1 MDLTYVLQQSRFILN
16 GWKFTTE
23 RMKHPIGLFIRN
35 ASLGCRRSGTAL
47 FVRLFSPQEKMHWLE
62 MK

>member
-23 RMKHPIGLFIRN
+23 RMKQPIRCLFIRN

-47 FVRLFSPQEKMHWLE
+47 FVRLFSFTGKNALA
-62 MK
+62 

>member
-23 RMKHPIGLFIRN
+23 RMKQPISLFIRN

-47 FVRLFSPQEKMHWLE
+47 FVRLFSFTGKNALA
-62 MK
+62 